1 MKIQKQFGAAQ
12 DEAQFDLSESHSEDL
27 LLQIIGAGT
36 LTLVLE
42 VSQDGG
48 TTWVAVRVRDI
59 NTGTDTAS
67 MVANGLFKPTDA
79 IYGALKARVRCS
91 AFTSGTKNAH
101 VGSVRA
107 AA

>member
-1 MKIQKQFGAAQ
+1 VKSQKQFGAAQ
-12 DEAQFDLSESHSEDL
+12 DEVQFDLSEGVSEDV
-27 LLQIIGAGT
+27 LLQVIGAGT

-48 TTWVAVRVRDI
+48 TTWVAVRVRALD
-59 NTGTDTAS
+59 TGTDAAS

-79 IYGALKARVRCS
+79 IAASTKCRVRCS
-91 AFTSGTKNAH
+91 AFTSGTKQVFVA
-101 VGSVRA
+101 STKA